1 MISSVDISFLFF
13 SMVRPTHKPI
23 SRAQSCMYPQSSDIR
38 ISTLI
43 SNNQTNESNRLMSHG
58 KLKLF
63 FRTVP
68 KSSIFF
74 VLYASYMCVYV
85 EMIFAVC
92 VRVSVFSAFKLR
104 VSIWQ
109 MGGKRGY
116 KTLKSFS
123 YTLICCCFRHIQ
135 SVIV

>member
-13 SMVRPTHKPI
+13 SMVRPTYEPTSK
-23 SRAQSCMYPQSSDIR
+23 AQSYMYPKSSDIR

-92 VRVSVFSAFKLR
+92 VRVSVFFAFKLR
-104 VSIWQ
+104 FSIRQ
-109 MGGKRGY
+109 MDGKRGY

-123 YTLICCCFRHIQ
+123 YTLILCCFRHIQ